1 MTTAAL
7 SFTPR
12 QRRAFGLLVASE
24 IKIAIRRPVGLL
36 VAVGIPFVLLVIF
49 GSIPATTRP
58 DKALGGISFFNLYV
72 PTLMVFVLIAVG
84 LAGLPQQLATYR
96 QQGVLRR
103 MSTTP
108 VPPSWLLAAQ
118 TTVSLILAVIGI
130 GILLGAGAGA
140 FGLALPHDVGGYL
153 VSLVAL
159 VLTAVATIGL
169 GLLVAS
175 VAKTPQIAQ
184 ALTLF
189 FSRWRSSPACTYRF
203 RRSTRSWS
211 PTFPR
216 CSRPEPAS
224 TRSTP
229 RSPATARASSRLLV
243 LVVWA
248 VGSCVAAVVSSG
260 GSDQMRPGGS
270 YVPDRRADTARG
282 GVRGKREQAQ
292 ALRPAPSAA
301 GSWPYPNA
309 DLANTRVAPGS
320 TITSQNVTRLRQA
333 WTFKLSGSAA
343 KGVGGAGALAMN
355 PIVSGGVVYIQDLDA
370 NVYAV
375 ALTTGKLEWEHQF
388 NRPVKSGPG
397 PNGVAVAGGVVY
409 GDSAYSVFAL
419 NAHTG
424 KTLWV
429 DNRLLST
436 GQGSFEIQPQVAG
449 GRVYVASA
457 SAPRRAAACCSA

>member
-1 MTTAAL
+1 MTATAL

-153 VSLVAL
+153 VSFVAL
-159 VLTAVATIGL
+159 VLTAAATIGL

-175 VAKTPQIAQ
+175 VARTPQIAQ
-184 ALTLF
+184 ALTLVLFYPLAF
-189 FSRWRSSPACTYRF
+189 FSGLYVPIQEIHSQLVSDI
-203 RRSTRSWS
+203 SKVL
-211 PTFPR
+211 PTGAGFTALHAAFGSQTPGI
-216 CSRPEPAS
+216 EP
-224 TRSTP
+224 
-229 RSPATARASSRLLV
+229 LLV
-243 LVVWA
+243 LAVWA
-248 VGSCVAAVVSSG
+248 VGSCVAAS
-260 GSDQMRPGGS
+260 
-270 YVPDRRADTARG
+270 
-282 GVRGKREQAQ
+282 
-292 ALRPAPSAA
+292 
-301 GSWPYPNA
+301 
-309 DLANTRVAPGS
+309 
-320 TITSQNVTRLRQA
+320 RLFR
-333 WTFKLSGSAA
+333 
-343 KGVGGAGALAMN
+343 
-355 PIVSGGVVYIQDLDA
+355 
-370 NVYAV
+370 
-375 ALTTGKLEWEHQF
+375 WE
-388 NRPVKSGPG
+388 
-397 PNGVAVAGGVVY
+397 
-409 GDSAYSVFAL
+409 
-419 NAHTG
+419 
-424 KTLWV
+424 
-429 DNRLLST
+429 
-436 GQGSFEIQPQVAG
+436 
-449 GRVYVASA
+449 
-457 SAPRRAAACCSA
+457 